1 MRQVIT
7 ALRKDAQQRT
17 AKTQRYADYL
27 HQRSLFVQ
35 EKDRYQKD
43 PNGLHGVE
51 DGTGNR
57 SRLTDAQQIA
67 EHEPVE
73 SELPRQN
80 SPIRCR
86 LVTGAS
92 FTNQLVIQNATAAKT
107 QRTVTPVNA
116 PSHKGSRNFNPFIFN
131 PAMTRDATIL
141 RLASSFLSF
150 ISFVFFPSNNSLL

>member
-1 MRQVIT
+1 MYAEHVARKRIVRQVIT

-67 EHEPVE
+67 EQAYLLVAGTPPAEQHTVPN
-73 SELPRQN
+73 LPLLRA
-80 SPIRCR
+80 
-86 LVTGAS
+86 L
-92 FTNQLVIQNATAAKT
+92 F
-107 QRTVTPVNA
+107 
-116 PSHKGSRNFNPFIFN
+116 NF
-131 PAMTRDATIL
+131 
-141 RLASSFLSF
+141 
-150 ISFVFFPSNNSLL
+150 